1 MTHLTLRAGAFPLD
15 FELIVRRPVDAT
27 FLLDS
32 PIRAFLR
39 GGGFAALVAEVEGP
53 GPAVPSSSW
62 STSSSERL
70 EERSLFLSMIPI
82 DAVVELDCVRVR
94 VDELQR
100 YTQLRSMTVGV

>member
-1 MTHLTLRAGAFPLD
+1 MD
-15 FELIVRRPVDAT
+15 FELIVRRPVVPT

-39 GGGFAALVAEVEGP
+39 GGGFAALDAAVEGP

-70 EERSLFLSMIPI
+70 EERSLFLSILRT
-82 DAVVELDCVRVR
+82 DAVVGLDCVRVR
-94 VDELQR
+94 DDELRR
-100 YTQLRSMTVGV
+100 YTQLTSITVGV